1 MKIGDHVYIVNPPD
15 RYGFL
20 DGASGTVE
28 RIWKGKS
35 ITPFGVLVDG
45 VDNGRSKYG
54 IFWLSKGSIKLFRE
68 ERSMNKGFSVATV
81 KFLDGSNTSR
91 GYAYALYDKGIAAGD
106 IVVVHTGHH
115 GMALARIDAM
125 NELNHAD
132 VQCGREV
139 ICKVDLTAFN
149 ERKEKARRIA
159 SLEREM
165 QAKIAEVQAAAL
177 YEMMA
182 EKSPELRAMLD
193 EYKALTTGEE
203 VGDTDEE
210 A

>member
-15 RYGFL
+15 RYSFL
-20 DGASGTVE
+20 DGATGIVE

-35 ITPFGVLVDG
+35 ITPFGILVDG

-68 ERSMNKGFSVATV
+68 ERNMNKEFSVATV
-81 KFLDGSNTSR
+81 KFLNGSNTNR
-91 GYAYALYDKGIAAGD
+91 GYAYALYDKGVSTGD
-106 IVVVHTGHH
+106 IVVVQTGHH
-115 GMALARIDAM
+115 GMALAQIAAL

-149 ERKEKARRIA
+149 ERKKKAKRIA
-159 SLEREM
+159 ALEREM

-182 EKSPELRAMLD
+182 EKSPELRAMLN
-193 EYKALTTGEE
+193 EYKALTAGEG
-203 VGDTDEE
+203 VGESDEE